1 MNGSN
6 KIFENRV
13 RRLEVIAI
21 SAKVVNVAPQ
31 APLMFK
37 KKVNGLEHLH
47 LRVKCWEII
56 ILTISLEVTCREIVK
71 DP

>member
-1 MNGSN
+1 MTGCN
-6 KIFENRV
+6 KNFENRV

-31 APLMFK
+31 APYMFK
-37 KKVNGLEHLH
+37 QEMNGSEHFH

-56 ILTISLEVTCREIVK
+56 IVTIGWVGWCREIVK